1 MHKTVD
7 KTGPEYITEVDLKK
21 RTPVYIFIGKY
32 IVLPNTVNGT
42 LSELQKMPNIDLTF
56 RITIGTIH
64 VCSINSTYR
73 PMGYEK

>member
-1 MHKTVD
+1 MHT
-7 KTGPEYITEVDLKK
+7 EYITEVDLKK

-42 LSELQKMPNIDLTF
+42 LSELQKMQNIDL

-64 VCSINSTYR
+64 VCSINST
-73 PMGYEK
+73 